1 MWSELTSEAGRKHNS
16 SNSLDRHVD
25 DNVKWMKVIV
35 FLKRID
41 RLKKVKIKRHRRI
54 NDSKKVDWQTVKV
67 AKELKWD

>member
-1 MWSELTSEAGRKHNS
+1 MLMIM
-16 SNSLDRHVD
+16 
-25 DNVKWMKVIV
+25 VKWMKVIV

>member
-1 MWSELTSEAGRKHNS
+1 MNLPARPAASTIVAIALIDM
-16 SNSLDRHVD
+16 LMIM
-25 DNVKWMKVIV
+25 VKWMKVIV

>member
-1 MWSELTSEAGRKHNS
+1 VNLPARPAASTIVAIALIDMLMIM
-16 SNSLDRHVD
+16 
-25 DNVKWMKVIV
+25 VKWMKVIV

>member
-1 MWSELTSEAGRKHNS
+1 MNLPARPAASTIVAIALIDM
-16 SNSLDRHVD
+16 LMIM
-25 DNVKWMKVIV
+25 VKWMKVIV

-67 AKELKWD
+67 AEELKWD

>member
-1 MWSELTSEAGRKHNS
+1 MNLPARPAASTIVAIALIDM
-16 SNSLDRHVD
+16 LMIM
-25 DNVKWMKVIV
+25 VKWMKVTV

-67 AKELKWD
+67 AEELKWD

>member
-1 MWSELTSEAGRKHNS
+1 VNLPARPAASTIVAIALIDMLMIM
-16 SNSLDRHVD
+16 
-25 DNVKWMKVIV
+25 VKWMKVIV

-67 AKELKWD
+67 AEELKWD

>member
-1 MWSELTSEAGRKHNS
+1 MNLPARPAASTIVAITLIDM
-16 SNSLDRHVD
+16 LMIM
-25 DNVKWMKVIV
+25 VKWMKVIV

>member
-1 MWSELTSEAGRKHNS
+1 MNLPARPAASTIVAIALIDM
-16 SNSLDRHVD
+16 LMIM
-25 DNVKWMKVIV
+25 VKWMKVTV